1 LSKSLDELALT
12 EISQLLHSHGSVFQP
27 SDQLSKVLGVLDET
41 GRYEAVAAGGGKF
54 GIITIHDLLVVDQPQ
69 RTKIESIWSQV
80 GTVSSSISV
89 LDVTEIMFKNH
100 VDAIPVVNGNNV
112 VGVIS
117 QRDITSAMC
126 DVPELSDYQVKDI
139 IPPRIESVET
149 GTGVAQARR
158 TMLNKGVNHIPVTK
172 SGRLAGLVSAETI
185 VHTFI
190 TPGSKTTR
198 GDRGG
203 VKLTKFPGNVDGVMD
218 DQPFTVQ
225 PDASVLDV
233 VCGLRDSGKP
243 ACLLVNE
250 ANEVHGLITPSEI
263 LSVIRAL
270 QPEPELQLY
279 ILGITDEDFFER
291 AVAEGKIIRVVQKS
305 LRMHP
310 ITEVS
315 VRVKK
320 QSVQGERTRYQ
331 LTARVIGPNIQFNAT
346 NEDWG
351 LMEAFDGLC
360 DALDKTLRRSKR
372 ERQKGPRRGRRRQ
385 NPHLK
390 P

>member
-1 LSKSLDELALT
+1 MSKSLEELALT

-27 SDQLSKVLGVLDET
+27 GDQVSKVLGVLDET
-41 GRYEAVAAGGGKF
+41 GRNEAVAAGGGKF

-69 RTKIESIWSQV
+69 RTKIESIWSQI
-80 GTVSSSISV
+80 GTVRPSTNI
-89 LDVTEIMFKNH
+89 LDITEIMFKNR
-100 VDAIPVVNGNNV
+100 VNAIPVVNGEQV
-112 VGVIS
+112 VGIIS
-117 QRDITSAMC
+117 QRDIISAMC
-126 DVPELSDYQVKDI
+126 DIPELSDYQAKDI

-149 GTGVAQARR
+149 ATGVAQARR
-158 TMLNKGVNHIPVTK
+158 TMLDNGVNHIPVVK
-172 SGRLAGLVSAETI
+172 NGRLAGLISAETI
-185 VHTFI
+185 VHLFI

-198 GDRGG
+198 GDRSG
-203 VKLTKFPGNVDGVMD
+203 VRLTRFPGNVEGVMD
-218 DQPFTVQ
+218 DQPFTV
-225 PDASVLDV
+225 PTDASVLDV
-233 VCGLRDSGKP
+233 VCGLRDSKKNV
-243 ACLLVNE
+243 CLLVNE
-250 ANEVHGLITPSEI
+250 ENEVHGVITPKEI
-263 LSVIRAL
+263 LSLIRAL

-291 AVAEGKIIRVVQKS
+291 AVAEGKIIRVVKKS

-320 QSVQGERTRYQ
+320 QSVQGERIRYQ
-331 LTARVIGPNIQFNAT
+331 LTARAIGPNTQFNAT

-360 DALDKTLRRSKR
+360 DALDNTIRRSKR
-372 ERQKGPRRGRRRQ
+372 DRQKGPRRGRRRQ